1 MTHNPGNGGYG
12 PDGFHGGQGGGY
24 GSDDPY
30 CSYGQQGYGDQ
41 AGYAGQQYGYASKG
55 FPPAPKGKVAAGLLG
70 IFLGEYGVHNFY
82 LGYKQRAITQLVITI
97 IGYVTMIILI
107 GFLMVAVTAIWG
119 LIEGIMILA
128 GADSYQRDADGV
140 PLV

>member
-1 MTHNPGNGGYG
+1 M
-12 PDGFHGGQGGGY
+12 
-24 GSDDPY
+24 
-30 CSYGQQGYGDQ
+30 
-41 AGYAGQQYGYASKG
+41 
-55 FPPAPKGKVAAGLLG
+55 
-70 IFLGEYGVHNFY
+70 
-82 LGYKQRAITQLVITI
+82 VITI